1 VQLRGALLKCVAL
14 IFFPNVPNPCTI
26 PFTCSG
32 RSRNR
37 GGATPLQTA
46 VTQILEVIRSP
57 LSHLAVNQY
66 SGHACDVIA
75 WIAKIR
81 ANYFVQLISATLH
94 WTFFRG
100 RTESM
105 QCQSFFR
112 VRFALLLCFVLPLSI
127 SAAEKNNDKN
137 KEKQAADADKP
148 SYELPQP
155 AKENLDYTM
164 YQRIRDEGL
173 SHSHVMDFAS
183 ALADGIG
190 PRLTGSPNLQKA
202 NEWTR
207 DQLTAMG
214 CSNAH
219 LEDWGEFGMGWQQLN
234 TWVRMSSPDTAVFI
248 AQAAPWSPST
258 NGAVS
263 GQAIWVEIKDE
274 KDFDKYK
281 GKLAG
286 KVVLLGDMRDVKPLD
301 KPLFTRMD
309 DKDLAQVLDFPL
321 EKPKSFFERAPDY
334 LKRRTLLEK
343 TGKFLAAEHAVGVLL
358 PSRDGRDN
366 GGSGG
371 TIFDDNGSYL
381 STSAYRRDHADP
393 VPVVV
398 TAIENYGR
406 VYRLLKANVPVSIE
420 MNVDV
425 KFFGDHEHGFDT
437 IAEIPGT
444 DPKVKDEVVMVGGH
458 LDSWASATGATD
470 NGAGTVV
477 AMEVMRI
484 LNALQVKPRRTI
496 RIGLWTGEE
505 QGLFG
510 SIGYVKQ
517 HFGYVPL
524 STAPDQLEI
533 PEWLRKPAGPVVL
546 KPEQPKISGYF
557 NVDNG
562 TGKILGIYLQE
573 DTAVGSIFA
582 QWMEPLKDLG
592 VTTIT
597 DRNTGGTDHES
608 FDAVGVPGFQFIQDR
623 MDYGSRTHHS
633 NMDTFERLQPADLA
647 QAATVEAIFV
657 YNTAMRD
664 QMLPRKPLPHPE
676 LDEQRSA
683 PLKVMPGAVAPLE
696 DPKDKDKN

>member
-1 VQLRGALLKCVAL
+1 VRFHNL
-14 IFFPNVPNPCTI
+14 
-26 PFTCSG
+26 
-32 RSRNR
+32 
-37 GGATPLQTA
+37 
-46 VTQILEVIRSP
+46 
-57 LSHLAVNQY
+57 
-66 SGHACDVIA
+66 
-75 WIAKIR
+75 
-81 ANYFVQLISATLH
+81 
-94 WTFFRG
+94 
-100 RTESM
+100 
-105 QCQSFFR
+105 FR
-112 VRFALLLCFVLPLSI
+112 VGLALFLCSVLPLSI
-127 SAAEKNNDKN
+127 SAADRNKDKN
-137 KEKQAADADKP
+137 KDKAAVADADKP

-173 SHSHVMDFAS
+173 AHSHVMDFAS

-190 PRLTGSPNLQKA
+190 PRLTGSPNLHRA

-207 DQLTAMG
+207 DQLAAMG

-234 TWVRMSSPDTAVFI
+234 TWVRMTSPDTAVFI

-263 GQAIWVEIKDE
+263 GPAIWIDVKDE

-286 KVVLLGDMRDVKPLD
+286 KIVLLGDMREVNPVD

-309 DKDLAQVLDFPL
+309 DKDLAKIADFPL
-321 EKPKSFFERAPDY
+321 EKPQPMDRLRDVM
-334 LKRRTLLEK
+334 KRRVMLEK
-343 TGKFLAAEHAVGVLL
+343 FGKFLVAEHAVAVIF

-371 TIFDDNGSYL
+371 TIFDDNGAYMNRNAYL
-381 STSAYRRDHADP
+381 RDHADP
-393 VPVVV
+393 LPVVV
-398 TAIENYGR
+398 AAIENYGR
-406 VYRLLKANVPVSIE
+406 VYRLLKANVPVTIE

-425 KFFGDHEHGFDT
+425 KYFGDHEHGFDT

-444 DPKVKDEVVMVGGH
+444 DPKLKDEVVMVGGH

-484 LNALQVKPRRTI
+484 LNALQVRPRRTI

-510 SIGYVKQ
+510 SRGYVKQ

-524 STAPDQLEI
+524 STAPDELEK
-533 PEWLRKPAGPVVL
+533 PEWMRKPAGPVVL
-546 KPEQPKISGYF
+546 KAEQPKISGYF

-562 TGKILGIYLQE
+562 TGKILGIYLQGNA
-573 DTAVGSIFA
+573 AVSPIFA

-597 DRNTGGTDHES
+597 MRNTGGTDHES
-608 FDAVGVPGFQFIQDR
+608 FDAVGIPGFQFIQDHL
-623 MDYGSRTHHS
+623 DYGSRTHHS
-633 NMDTFERLQPADLA
+633 NMDTYERLQPADLA

-676 LDEQRSA
+676 LEEQRSA
-683 PLKVMPGAVAPLE
+683 PLKVMPGAVEPA
-696 DPKDKDKN
+696 DATKDKVNK